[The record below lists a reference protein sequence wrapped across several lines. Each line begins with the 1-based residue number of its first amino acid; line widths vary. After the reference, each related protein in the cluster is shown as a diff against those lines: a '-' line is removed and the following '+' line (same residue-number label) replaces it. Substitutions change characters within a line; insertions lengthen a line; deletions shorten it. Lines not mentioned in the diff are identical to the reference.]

1 MIRDHWS
8 CETSMRECNTGD
20 KHQGTGEL
28 IKTFWCPLI
37 MHTHCR
43 APLLTTT
50 CDSEQELRASHR
62 GREATQHFSWS
73 GNYSWL
79 IYIFIRSGVFCPV
92 IRSHQIS
99 GAGVSRPSAGE
110 QWSCRNWKSNLTWI
124 LMQPVHQL
132 KISRKLAH
140 GWHELRH
147 QASVGGRS
155 SGVKWCSRSRL
166 GGGECGWSERGGHVS
181 RVISHHTLLSAT
193 LGVGGDTRGQMIPAD
208 KARTGLR
215 TEH

>member
-62 GREATQHFSWS
+62 GERSYPTFNLVWELFMT
-73 GNYSWL
+73 YL
-79 IYIFIRSGVFCPV
+79 YIYPLGCFLS
-92 IRSHQIS
+92 SHQIS
-99 GAGVSRPSAGE
+99 SDLGSRCQQAISRGAMKLQE
-110 QWSCRNWKSNLTWI
+110 
-124 LMQPVHQL
+124 L
-132 KISRKLAH
+132 KIKFDVNTHAT
-140 GWHELRH
+140 
-147 QASVGGRS
+147 RS
-155 SGVKWCSRSRL
+155 SIENIPQAGTWLARIKTSGFSRRQEFRSQVML
-166 GGGECGWSERGGHVS
+166 P
-181 RVISHHTLLSAT
+181 L
-193 LGVGGDTRGQMIPAD
+193 
-208 KARTGLR
+208 
-215 TEH
+215 

>member
-73 GNYSWL
+73 RNYSWL
-79 IYIFIRSGVFCPV
+79 IYIFIHSGVFCPV

-99 GAGVSRPSAGE
+99 GAGVSRLLSRGAMKLQE
-110 QWSCRNWKSNLTWI
+110 
-124 LMQPVHQL
+124 L
-132 KISRKLAH
+132 KIKFDVNTHAT
-140 GWHELRH
+140 
-147 QASVGGRS
+147 RS
-155 SGVKWCSRSRL
+155 SIENIPQAGTWLARIKTSGFSRRQEFRSQVML
-166 GGGECGWSERGGHVS
+166 P
-181 RVISHHTLLSAT
+181 L
-193 LGVGGDTRGQMIPAD
+193 
-208 KARTGLR
+208 
-215 TEH
+215 